1 MLTLLILGMSI
12 CGESL
17 TVEEIKWRKKKEAVA
32 SDVKT
37 NAVCNALKYYD
48 SDFTKDL
55 VNANNLHCKD
65 YIEQYEVSV
74 SNTPCRV
81 TLCNSMHEDDAI
93 AMIKGLQSDGSPLS
107 AHEDILPTT
116 LEPVRQN
123 ARSGVTAAI
132 DAVRKALKAA
142 NHTLFRGQVHS
153 RPAKAMFTYV
163 PLDSIENYCHKL
175 LKYPAIGQY
184 LLDHID
190 VVIKR
195 LKHPSC
201 SIIEQMKVNFDLIEV
216 NDGQCW
222 QISKRQ
228 FVACPYTEAEVG
240 IISPRMFC
248 EFDASE
254 PPQPR
259 FFKSSILNSCPDPAS
274 YARLLNKWYQL
285 LLHEKMLHKVRK
297 LLVWGPSDSGKSTWL
312 EPLRGIIPDKYIASI
327 TKEGKFGTSMITA
340 DTQLTFIDEFVP
352 GIIPDWRAKQLFQG
366 GILYNSYKFEN
377 NSNMVNHSPYLITA
391 QVEPNFGEED
401 ANIKRRLYIVKT
413 RPLQHTIPGVEK
425 WLKDNA
431 IHCIVWAGEV
441 INKHRDKIEPE
452 ELFYEL
458 GNPGMLHKG
467 TEVNAVHDKALH
479 YARLEDTYA
488 TSSSASKRPKE
499 LFYHERTSDVTPL
512 PTSLQLPS
520 PTSPE
525 SILQFNYSPD
535 P

>member
-1 MLTLLILGMSI
+1 MSI
-12 CGESL
+12 SGESP
-17 TVEEIKWRKKKEAVA
+17 TVGEIKWRKKKEAVA

-93 AMIKGLQSDGSPLS
+93 AMIKGLRSDGFPLS
-107 AHEDILPTT
+107 VHEDVLPTT

-142 NHTLFRGQVHS
+142 NHTLFRGKVHS

-366 GILYNSYKFEN
+366 GI
-377 NSNMVNHSPYLITA
+377 
-391 QVEPNFGEED
+391 
-401 ANIKRRLYIVKT
+401 
-413 RPLQHTIPGVEK
+413 
-425 WLKDNA
+425 
-431 IHCIVWAGEV
+431 
-441 INKHRDKIEPE
+441 
-452 ELFYEL
+452 
-458 GNPGMLHKG
+458 
-467 TEVNAVHDKALH
+467 
-479 YARLEDTYA
+479 
-488 TSSSASKRPKE
+488 
-499 LFYHERTSDVTPL
+499 
-512 PTSLQLPS
+512 
-520 PTSPE
+520 
-525 SILQFNYSPD
+525 
-535 P
+535 

>member
-1 MLTLLILGMSI
+1 MSI
-12 CGESL
+12 CGESP
-17 TVEEIKWRKKKEAVA
+17 TVGEIKWRKKKEAVA
-32 SDVKT
+32 SEVKT
-37 NAVCNALKYYD
+37 DTVCNALKDYD
-48 SDFTKDL
+48 SDYAKHL
-55 VNANNLHCKD
+55 VKASNLHCKD
-65 YIEQYEVSV
+65 YITQFEIDVSD
-74 SNTPCRV
+74 TPCRI
-81 TLCNSMHEDDAI
+81 TLCNALYEADII
-93 AMIKGLQSDGSPLS
+93 AMVKGLRSDGIPVS
-107 AHEDILPTT
+107 ATEEILPTT
-116 LEPVRQN
+116 FEPVRVN

-132 DAVRKALKAA
+132 DAVRTALKSA

-153 RPAKAMFTYV
+153 RPQKAKYTYV

-175 LKYPAIGQY
+175 LKYPDIRQY

-201 SIIEQMKVNFDLIEV
+201 AVIEQMQVNFDLIKV

-228 FVACPYTEAEVG
+228 FVACPYTEDELG
-240 IISPRMFC
+240 IISPRIFC

-259 FFKSSILNSCPDPAS
+259 FFKSSILNSFPDPVS

-312 EPLRGIIPDKYIASI
+312 EPFRGIIPDKYIASI

-377 NSNMVNHSPYLITA
+377 NSNMSNHSPYLITA

-413 RPLQHTIPGVEK
+413 RPLQQTIPGVEK

-431 IHCIVWAGEV
+431 IHCIVWAGQV

-458 GNPGMLHKG
+458 GNPAMLHKG
-467 TEVNAVHDKALH
+467 PEVNAVHDRDLH
-479 YARLEDTYA
+479 YARLEETYA
-488 TSSSASKRPKE
+488 KSASPAKRPKE
-499 LFYHERTSDVTPL
+499 LFFRG
-512 PTSLQLPS
+512 PTATVAAIPSSLQSPP

-525 SILQFNYSPD
+525 VDSDFNY
-535 P
+535 